1 MEALCMKMVLKEKEV
16 EIPLQFYP
24 DSFAYQC
31 QINSLYVQS
40 KQDEPVITRSIG
52 YHIPLSTAMTAGF
65 FDYGV
70 TSYQSWED
78 PSEQKTKME
87 PRVRS
92 GVVAG
97 IDKLTF
103 TLKIWPVGK
112 DKSTI
117 FSVHINRF
125 KVVDMPQSVKQT
137 LKRFIEQ
144 EAEKLKQRTE
154 YNQGSVINWKPG
166 WQSQS
171 ANWMRITYIE

>member
-1 MEALCMKMVLKEKEV
+1 MLSNTILKTFEDALDVKVKIYAKGSKLGTVERAITTTRMEALCRKMVLKEKEV

-40 KQDEPVITRSIG
+40 KQDEPVITRSMG

-137 LKRFIEQ
+137 L
-144 EAEKLKQRTE
+144 
-154 YNQGSVINWKPG
+154 NVS
-166 WQSQS
+166 
-171 ANWMRITYIE
+171 